1 MSLGNR
7 NIKVLVA
14 DSDRAVLEML
24 QIRLDLAGYHALAAR
39 SAPAALEIIRNM
51 GPSVLVLDLALP
63 EAGAFDLLATLQKDR
78 TRPMCPT
85 LLIGKRLGI
94 EEIKRA
100 ATFGVRGCMV
110 KPFSGADLLERVAKL
125 LKPTQPVQP
134 ARPIGAGHVP
144 HQAGTGPRVSQSGDF
159 FL

>member
-1 MSLGNR
+1 MTPAPR
-7 NIKVLVA
+7 NTKVLVA

-51 GPSVLVLDLALP
+51 GPAVLVLDLALP
-63 EAGAFDLLATLQKDR
+63 ETDAFDLLTILQRDR
-78 TRPMCPT
+78 SRPMCPT

-100 ATFGVRGCMV
+100 ATFGVRACMV
-110 KPFSGADLLERVAKL
+110 KPFSGADLLERVAKV
-125 LKPTQPVQP
+125 LKPPQPQP
-134 ARPIGAGHVP
+134 SRPPGAGHVP
-144 HQAGTGPRVSQSGDF
+144 HQSGTGPQVSKSGDF

>member
-1 MSLGNR
+1 MNSHGHNA
-7 NIKVLVA
+7 KVLVA

-51 GPSVLVLDLALP
+51 GPAVLVLDLALP
-63 EAGAFDLLATLQKDR
+63 ETDAFDLLTILQRDR
-78 TRPMCPT
+78 SRPMCQT

-100 ATFGVRGCMV
+100 ATFGVRACMV

-125 LKPTQPVQP
+125 LKPVAP
-134 ARPIGAGHVP
+134 ARPSGDGYTP
-144 HQAGTGPRVSQSGDF
+144 QQSGRGPQVSPSGDF